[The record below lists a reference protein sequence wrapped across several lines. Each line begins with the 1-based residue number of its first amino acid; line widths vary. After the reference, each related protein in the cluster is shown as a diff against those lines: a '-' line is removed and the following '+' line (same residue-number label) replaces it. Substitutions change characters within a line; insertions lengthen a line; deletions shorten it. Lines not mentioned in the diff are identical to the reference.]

1 MSSPLILRLGK
12 LTYMVETIS
21 DRVRRAREEAG
32 LTQQQLADACGIS
45 RTAIALW
52 EYGYSKSI
60 KAEHLFKAARALKKN
75 PEWLANGQGTET
87 PVGATDE
94 IIHALPDD
102 SGQQALDFIQY
113 RIDKASN
120 VIASDQ
126 IARYTALIEDIKRD
140 LERRKQRES
149 SK

>member
-1 MSSPLILRLGK
+1 MSSTLTPRLGK

-21 DRVRRAREEAG
+21 DRVRRSRVEIG
-32 LTQQQLADACGIS
+32 LTQQQLADIVGVS

-75 PEWLANGQGTET
+75 PEWLANGQGAET
-87 PVGATDE
+87 PIGATDE

-102 SGQQALDFIQY
+102 GGQQALDFIQY

-120 VIASDQ
+120 MIASDQ
-126 IARYTALIEDIKRD
+126 IARYTALIDDIKRD
-140 LERRKQRES
+140 LERRKQRDN